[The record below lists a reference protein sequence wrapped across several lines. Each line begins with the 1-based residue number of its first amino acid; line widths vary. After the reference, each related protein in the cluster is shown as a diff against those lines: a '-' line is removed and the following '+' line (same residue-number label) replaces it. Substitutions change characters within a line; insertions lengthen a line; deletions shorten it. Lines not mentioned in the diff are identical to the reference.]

1 MHWNKADKELA
12 PMKKRE
18 GEFQMVTGIFC
29 LSTQGSL

>member
-18 GEFQMVTGIFC
+18 GEFQMVVFFASAPNVAC
-29 LSTQGSL
+29 S